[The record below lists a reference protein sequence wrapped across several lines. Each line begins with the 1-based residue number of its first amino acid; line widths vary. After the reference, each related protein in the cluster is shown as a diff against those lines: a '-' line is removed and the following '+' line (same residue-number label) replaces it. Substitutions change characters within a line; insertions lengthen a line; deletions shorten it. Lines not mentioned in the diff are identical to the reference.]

1 MSQIL
6 TLLNNLQSTSSRLEK
21 EAILRSEQDNALLKR
36 VIDFAL
42 SPYIQFYIR
51 KIPAYMTDAVPTR
64 TLDKALDD
72 LTLLSNRTV
81 TGHDGIDWLTDILET
96 LPPDDAQ
103 VIERIIQKDLKCG
116 VSDSTVNKIWP
127 GIVADFPYMRCC
139 LPKDAKLANF
149 NWKAGV
155 YSQVKADG
163 MFANINVFADGN
175 VTILS
180 RSGSVFPM
188 EKFADLEQEIRSKLL
203 PDTQTHGEVLV
214 MVDGA
219 VAPREIGNGIINS
232 VLKGGDFASN
242 EVPTLLLWDQIP
254 QSSVVS
260 GGQYN
265 TPYDVR
271 LRNLTKQASDSTMLK
286 LIDTRIVH
294 NMEEA
299 MIHYGEVLAV
309 GGEGTILKDC
319 DAIWKDTTSK
329 QQVKLKLEVTVDLKI
344 VGFTEGKGKNADTF
358 GSITCESCDG
368 ELVVNVSGFKDKKQR
383 GILTR
388 AEIHEIRDTLVGT
401 VMSVTSNNI
410 MPPTKT
416 NPKYSLFLPRFAEFR
431 TDKVV
436 ADSLQQIKDQ
446 FANAVKIK

>member
-51 KIPAYMTDAVPTR
+51 KIPQYARGTDTANLTWA
-64 TLDKALDD
+64 LDKMVD
-72 LTLLSNRTV
+72 LSSREV
-81 TGHDGIDWLTDILET
+81 TGNAAIDHLTYILSSLTPE
-96 LPPDDAQ
+96 DAL
-103 VIERIIQKDLKCG
+103 VVERIVQKDLKCG

-149 NWKAGV
+149 NWKDGV

-163 MFANINVFADGN
+163 MFANVNVFADGA

-188 EKFADLEQEIRSKLL
+188 EKFADLEKEIRAKLQ
-203 PDTQTHGEVLV
+203 PDTQSHGEVLV
-214 MVDGA
+214 LVDGV
-219 VAPREIGNGIINS
+219 VAAREIGNGIINS
-232 VLKGGDFASN
+232 VLKGGDFADN
-242 EVPTLLLWDQIP
+242 EVPMLLLWDQIP

-265 TPYDVR
+265 IPYEVR
-271 LRNLTKQASDSTMLK
+271 LRNLTKQLTDSSMLK

-294 NMEEA
+294 SMDEA
-299 MIHYGEVLAV
+299 MVHYGEVLAD